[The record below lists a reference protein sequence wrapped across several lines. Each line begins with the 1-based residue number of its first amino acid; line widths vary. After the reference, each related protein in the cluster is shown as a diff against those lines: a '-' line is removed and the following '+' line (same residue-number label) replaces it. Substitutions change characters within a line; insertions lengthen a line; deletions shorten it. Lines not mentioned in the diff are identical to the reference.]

1 ATEVEMKEKKERVTD
16 AVSATKAAIEE
27 GIVAGGGV
35 AILRARKVLKVLSE
49 KTTNVDEKMGVDILY
64 NALNQ
69 PMYWIAKNAGA
80 DAGWVVKEVENKA
93 DKNYGYDALTD
104 SFGDMLKK
112 GIVDPVKVTRLALQ
126 NAVSVGTMIL
136 TTEALITDIPEK
148 KDTPAMPDGGMGG
161 MGGMM

>member
-1 ATEVEMKEKKERVTD
+1 MKEKKERVTD

-35 AILRARKVLKVLSE
+35 AVLQARKVLKLLAT
-49 KTTNVDEKMGVDILY
+49 KTTIADEKIGVDILHS
-64 NALNQ
+64 ALAQ

-80 DAGWVVKEVENKA
+80 DAGWVVKEVENSK
-93 DKNYGYDALTD
+93 DKNHGYDAMTD
-104 SFGDMLKK
+104 TFGDMIKK

-148 KDTPAMPDGGMGG
+148 KDAPAMPDGGMGG